1 MDLQETI
8 RQLKMERER
17 VKSAIAA
24 LEEFLASGYSEAT
37 DLPRRRGRKQMSP
50 EERKE
55 VSERMKKY
63 WANRRRRKPE

>member
-8 RQLKMERER
+8 RQLKMERDR

-24 LEEFLASGYSEAT
+24 LEEFLASGHSDAA
-37 DLPRRRGRKQMSP
+37 DLPKRRGRKQMP
-50 EERKE
+50 PQERKE

-63 WANRRRRKPE
+63 WADRRRRKPE

>member
-24 LEEFLASGYSEAT
+24 LEEFLASGYS
-37 DLPRRRGRKQMSP
+37 D
-50 EERKE
+50 EEVLGE
-55 VSERMKKY
+55 PAS
-63 WANRRRRKPE
+63 A